1 MKKFFFNTEDILKK
15 NLNDFKELDLKIE
28 YALCGGNG
36 IEIFV
41 ISDDFKNMG
50 FLDRN
55 KKIREFLEQENI
67 SFNKIVIKTFTKEEN
82 NKRKN
87 KLKS

>member
-1 MKKFFFNTEDILKK
+1 MEKVSLQTQLENILKK
-15 NLNDFKELDLKIE
+15 NLNDIKELDVKTE
-28 YALCGGNG
+28 DACCGGNG

-41 ISDDFKNMG
+41 VSDDFKNIG

-55 KKIREFLEQENI
+55 RKIRELLEQENI
-67 SFNKIVIKTFTKEEN
+67 SFHKIVIKTFTEEEN

-87 KLKS
+87 K

>member
-1 MKKFFFNTEDILKK
+1 MEKVSLQKQLEDILKK
-15 NLNDFKELDLKIE
+15 NLKDIKELVVKTEDST
-28 YALCGGNG
+28 CGGAG

-41 ISDDFKNMG
+41 VSDDFKNIG

-55 KKIREFLEQENI
+55 RKIRELLEQENI
-67 SFNKIVIKTFTKEEN
+67 SFHKIVIKTFTEEEN

-87 KLKS
+87 K